1 MIWKEKLVVPFFWN
15 CLNPKMLSNKS
26 QTRNN
31 FSFCFC
37 FGQAGQT
44 ASVAVENCLSHT
56 KKSISFVLFV
66 KKKKCIYLFSA
77 GYLSNSKTFAPFIK
91 SENSPPQVPNPK
103 NKQQPNF
110 FVWNQIKLKKK
121 KCCCTDVNS
130 SD

>member
-1 MIWKEKLVVPFFWN
+1 
-15 CLNPKMLSNKS
+15 MLSNKS

-66 KKKKCIYLFSA
+66 KKKKKKKNLFIYFRRDICQIQK
-77 GYLSNSKTFAPFIK
+77 LSRHSSKVKILHPK
-91 SENSPPQVPNPK
+91 SPTQKINN
-103 NKQQPNF
+103 
-110 FVWNQIKLKKK
+110 NQI
-121 KCCCTDVNS
+121 S
-130 SD
+130 SFGIK